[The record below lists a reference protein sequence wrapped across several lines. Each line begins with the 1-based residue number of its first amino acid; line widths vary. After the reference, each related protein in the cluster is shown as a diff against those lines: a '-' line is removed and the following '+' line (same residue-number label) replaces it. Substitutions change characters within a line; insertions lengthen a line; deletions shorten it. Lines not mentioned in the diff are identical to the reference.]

1 MPPKL
6 SVILCTHNP
15 HRDYLERTFEGLKR
29 QTLPKEQ
36 WEFLLIDNLSD
47 LPLEQICD
55 LSWHPAAR
63 VVREEEL
70 GILPARVRGFRETSA
85 DLILFLDDDN
95 VISPNYFEV
104 ALQIGINYPFLGAWG
119 AGRIELE
126 YESSPPDWIKE
137 FEYLFTPLNLKEER
151 WAKMGLGNPVMPPT
165 MGMCLRRV
173 VADKFLDIVASDPRR
188 KLLGRRGIKQFFNCE
203 DNDLALCACDLGLST
218 AQFPQLALRHLIPS
232 RRLDLNYLLAL
243 YEGTHCSYHV
253 LAALRG
259 TPLTQAVSNPSRRLL
274 GKLRRILFLPK
285 IELKKFERR
294 EKAQSHAFKII
305 KGWKSLVTSESF

>member
-15 HRDYLERTFEGLKR
+15 RRDYLERTFEGLKR
-29 QTLPKEQ
+29 QTLPKDQ
-36 WEFLLIDNLSD
+36 WEFLLIDNLSEP
-47 LPLEQICD
+47 PLEQCCD
-55 LSWHPAAR
+55 LSWHPVAR
-63 VVREEEL
+63 VVWEEEL

-95 VISPNYFEV
+95 VLSPNYFEE
-104 ALQIGINYPFLGAWG
+104 ALQIGMHYPFLGAWG

-126 YESSPPDWIKE
+126 YESPPPVWIKE
-137 FEYLFTPLNLKEER
+137 FEYLFTPLDLNEER

-173 VADKFLDIVASDPRR
+173 VAEKFLDIVESDPRR
-188 KLLGRRGIKQFFNCE
+188 KLLGRRGKKQFFNCE
-203 DNDLALCACDLGLST
+203 DNDLALSACDLGLST
-218 AQFPQLALRHLIPS
+218 GQFPQLAFRHLIPA

-243 YEGTHCSYHV
+243 YEGTYCSYYV

-259 TPLTQAVSNPSRRLL
+259 SPQTPLVSNTLRNLL
-274 GKLRRILFLPK
+274 GKIRRRFFMPNL
-285 IELKKFERR
+285 ER
-294 EKAQSHAFKII
+294 EKLERYYKAQNEAYKII
-305 KGWKSLVTSESF
+305 NAWQRIA

>member
-15 HRDYLERTFEGLKR
+15 RRDYLERNFEGLKR
-29 QTLPKEQ
+29 QTLPKDQ

-47 LPLEQICD
+47 PPLEQCCD
-55 LSWHPAAR
+55 LSWHPLAR
-63 VVREEEL
+63 IVREEEL

-95 VISPNYFEV
+95 VLSPNYFEE
-104 ALQIGINYPFLGAWG
+104 ALQIGTNYPFLGAWG

-126 YESSPPDWIKE
+126 YECSPPDWIKE
-137 FEYLFTPLNLKEER
+137 FEYLFTPLDLNEER

-173 VADKFLDIVASDPRR
+173 VAEKFLDIVESDPRR
-188 KLLGRRGIKQFFNCE
+188 KLLGRRGKKQFFNCE
-203 DNDLALCACDLGLST
+203 DNDLALSACDLGLST
-218 AQFPQLALRHLIPS
+218 GQFPQLAFRHLIPA

-253 LAALRG
+253 LVALRG
-259 TPLTQAVSNPSRRLL
+259 TPLTRAVTNSGRRLL
-274 GKLRRILFLPK
+274 GKLRRFLFMPK
-285 IELKKFERR
+285 MELKKFERR
-294 EKAQSHAFKII
+294 EKAQINAFKII
-305 KGWKSLVTSESF
+305 KGW